1 MQIKDMLNRLKGIE
15 KEMNEKE
22 NMSEYWVDEEHQDFE
37 KAARYEAEA
46 DVLYREVY
54 ELSDRIADA
63 IVIITGGHI
72 DKVTARMMLS
82 NKREDV
88 ERILNKSFS
97 SACF

>member
-22 NMSEYWVDEEHQDFE
+22 NMSEYWMDEEHQDFE

-54 ELSDRIADA
+54 ELSDRIANA

>member
-22 NMSEYWVDEEHQDFE
+22 NMSEYWMDEEHQDFE

>member
-1 MQIKDMLNRLKGIE
+1 MQIKDMLKRLKGIE
-15 KEMNEKE
+15 KEMDEKE
-22 NMSEYWVDEEHQDFE
+22 NMSEYWMDEEHQDFE
-37 KAARYEAEA
+37 KAAGYEAEA
-46 DVLYREVY
+46 DMLYREVY
-54 ELSDRIADA
+54 ELSDRIANA
-63 IVIITGGHI
+63 IVIITDGHI

>member
-1 MQIKDMLNRLKGIE
+1 MLKRLKCIE
-15 KEMNEKE
+15 KEMDETEK
-22 NMSEYWVDEEHQDFE
+22 MSEYWMDEEHQDFE

-54 ELSDRIADA
+54 ELNDRIANA

-72 DKVTARMMLS
+72 DKITARMMLS

>member
-1 MQIKDMLNRLKGIE
+1 MQIKDMLKRLKGIE
-15 KEMNEKE
+15 KEMDEKE
-22 NMSEYWVDEEHQDFE
+22 NMSEYWMDEEHQDFE

-46 DVLYREVY
+46 DLLYREVY
-54 ELSDRIADA
+54 ELSDRIANA
-63 IVIITGGHI
+63 IVIITCGHI

-82 NKREDV
+82 NKRADV

>member
-22 NMSEYWVDEEHQDFE
+22 NMSEYWMDEKHQDFE

-54 ELSDRIADA
+54 ELSDRIANA

>member
-1 MQIKDMLNRLKGIE
+1 MLKRLKGIE
-15 KEMNEKE
+15 KEMDEKE
-22 NMSEYWVDEEHQDFE
+22 NMSEYWMDEEHQDFE

-46 DVLYREVY
+46 DMLYREVY
-54 ELSDRIADA
+54 ELSDRIANA

>member
-1 MQIKDMLNRLKGIE
+1 MQIKDMLKRLKGIE

-22 NMSEYWVDEEHQDFE
+22 NMSEYWMDEEHQDFE

-54 ELSDRIADA
+54 ELSDRIANA

>member
-1 MQIKDMLNRLKGIE
+1 MQIKDMLKRLKGIE
-15 KEMNEKE
+15 KEMDEKE
-22 NMSEYWVDEEHQDFE
+22 NMSEYWMDEEHQDFE

-46 DVLYREVY
+46 DVLYIEVY
-54 ELSDRIADA
+54 ELSDRIANA

>member
-22 NMSEYWVDEEHQDFE
+22 NMSEYWMDEEHQDFE

-54 ELSDRIADA
+54 ELSDRIANA

-72 DKVTARMMLS
+72 DKVTARMMMT

>member
-1 MQIKDMLNRLKGIE
+1 MQVKDMLKRLKGIE
-15 KEMNEKE
+15 KEMDEKE
-22 NMSEYWVDEEHQDFE
+22 NMSEYWMDEEHQDFE
-37 KAARYEAEA
+37 KAARYESEA

-54 ELSDRIADA
+54 ELNDRIANA

>member
-1 MQIKDMLNRLKGIE
+1 MQIKDMLKRLKGIE

-22 NMSEYWVDEEHQDFE
+22 NMSEYWMDEEHQDFE

-88 ERILNKSFS
+88 EMILNKSFS

>member
-1 MQIKDMLNRLKGIE
+1 MQIKDMLKRLKGIE
-15 KEMNEKE
+15 KEMDEKE
-22 NMSEYWVDEEHQDFE
+22 NMSEYWMDEEHHDFE
-37 KAARYEAEA
+37 KAAGYEAEA

-54 ELSDRIADA
+54 ELSDRIANA

-72 DKVTARMMLS
+72 DKVTARMMMT

>member
-1 MQIKDMLNRLKGIE
+1 MQIKDMLKRLKGIE
-15 KEMNEKE
+15 KEMDEKE
-22 NMSEYWVDEEHQDFE
+22 NMSEYWMDEEHQDFE

-54 ELSDRIADA
+54 ELSDRIANA
-63 IVIITGGHI
+63 IVIITGGNI

>member
-1 MQIKDMLNRLKGIE
+1 
-15 KEMNEKE
+15 MNEKE
-22 NMSEYWVDEEHQDFE
+22 NMSEYWMDEEHQDFE

-54 ELSDRIADA
+54 ELSDRIANA

-72 DKVTARMMLS
+72 DKVTARMMVT

-88 ERILNKSFS
+88 ERILNKTFS